1 LLIVFDEKES
11 DIKPKASSTEVN
23 KKPLMQIWK
32 DNQLHLEE
40 IKLEM
45 GVARWIHES
54 NSVDNY
60 GNHFLF
66 NLAYCI

>member
-1 LLIVFDEKES
+1 
-11 DIKPKASSTEVN
+11 
-23 KKPLMQIWK
+23 MQIWK

-60 GNHFLF
+60 GKGKGYIIN
-66 NLAYCI
+66 